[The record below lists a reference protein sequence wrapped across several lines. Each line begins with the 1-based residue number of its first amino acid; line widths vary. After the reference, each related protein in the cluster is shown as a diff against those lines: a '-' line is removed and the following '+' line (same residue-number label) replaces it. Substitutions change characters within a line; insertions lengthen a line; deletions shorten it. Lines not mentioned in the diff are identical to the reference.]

1 MKEDYLTQIVLFCV
15 NQCKFLGLRDCAR
28 GHELFSI
35 SFKQCRHL
43 TNFCARRKSIFEPEV
58 DFLEKIRK
66 TDHPFNSWS
75 IIVFNDRLNVR
86 AVTSIGSLLT
96 SLLQTGG

>member
-1 MKEDYLTQIVLFCV
+1 MYVNSLDLVIVLAVINF
-15 NQCKFLGLRDCAR
+15 
-28 GHELFSI
+28 FSI
-35 SFKQCRHL
+35 SFQQYRRL

>member
-1 MKEDYLTQIVLFCV
+1 MSPFDE
-15 NQCKFLGLRDCAR
+15 FLR
-28 GHELFSI
+28 
-35 SFKQCRHL
+35 
-43 TNFCARRKSIFEPEV
+43 TPEV
-58 DFLEKIRK
+58 NFRAGSGFLEKIRK
-66 TDHPFNSWS
+66 TDHSFNSWS